1 MADTESF
8 SKRLRKE
15 TRDIHKISDA
25 LINAKLAF
33 ALSDNE
39 VWADGLMVFYE
50 IFRFL
55 EQHVPADQL
64 PPEFHRSDAFQ
75 SDLNFYLGNNWIEQY
90 VIRESVQMY
99 LKHLNDVHNRE
110 PILLLPYVY
119 HLYMGLLSG
128 GQILQ
133 KKRSLGVCLNPL
145 SAASAGQGEAVTHFE
160 TPIAELK
167 SRMRTLFD
175 ELAINFDESTKILMI
190 AESKMVF
197 HLNNELVRSVRGVNR
212 VNLRKFGIVLAV
224 IVGIFLMLRF
234 TNANK

>member
-1 MADTESF
+1 
-8 SKRLRKE
+8 
-15 TRDIHKISDA
+15 
-25 LINAKLAF
+25 
-33 ALSDNE
+33 
-39 VWADGLMVFYE
+39 MVFYE

-55 EQHVPADQL
+55 EQHVPAEQL
-64 PPEFHRSDAFQ
+64 PPEFHRTEAFQ
-75 SDLNFYLGNNWIEQY
+75 SDLNFYLGNNWTDQY
-90 VIRESVQMY
+90 EIRGSVQMY
-99 LKHLNDVHNRE
+99 LKHLEDVNHRE

-145 SAASAGQGEAVTHFE
+145 NTASTGQGEAVTRFD
-160 TPIAELK
+160 TTIAQLK

-175 ELAINFDESTKILMI
+175 DLAVNFDESTKILMI

-197 HLNNELVRSVRGVNR
+197 HLNNELVRSVRGVNC

-224 IVGIFLMLRF
+224 IIGIFLMLSL
-234 TNANK
+234 TSSNK